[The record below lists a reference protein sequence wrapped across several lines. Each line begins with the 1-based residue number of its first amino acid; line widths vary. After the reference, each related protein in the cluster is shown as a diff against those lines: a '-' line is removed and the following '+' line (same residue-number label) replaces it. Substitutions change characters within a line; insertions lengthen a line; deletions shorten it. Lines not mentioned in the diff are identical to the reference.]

1 MLHHVLAHLLCNTF
15 AFYLRVRRAL
25 LGTNLRVFAMNH
37 QSEDI
42 RLLRQEFEQG
52 LENIERIAQL
62 RDECAAL
69 AWRSDDVQQRCSR

>member
-1 MLHHVLAHLLCNTF
+1 
-15 AFYLRVRRAL
+15 
-25 LGTNLRVFAMNH
+25 MNH

>member
-1 MLHHVLAHLLCNTF
+1 MLHHVLAYLLCNTF